1 MTKKDIPHGFILDG
15 KLFRLGLDGGDAV
28 LLQELTSTDE
38 ADAIRHFEGQYQK
51 LLSSFNELENRIL
64 GTENKGSFLAKLIN
78 LKNSLA
84 EHAGLGDYD
93 FIYKKVVLYEN
104 QIHEIIQGNRKRNT
118 DIKNALLLELEESLK
133 NNDYHEVGQAIK
145 DIKQRWMKTGN
156 AEEAVNGEV
165 ESRFNE
171 LVEGFYAKRQSF
183 FDDKKKLISSRI
195 KKYDEVIS
203 GLSQIV
209 EKKSLAK
216 SLQEVKQLQENW
228 KAIGHVPESE
238 YKTRNAKYWELCK
251 LFYNELSSEKK
262 STTKEDFKDNLK
274 LKKAI
279 IEQLQQLEKDALY
292 KDVRKLLEESK
303 KVWKSIG
310 RVPKSETSSL
320 NKAFLGA
327 LDSISEKRFVFQ
339 LAGKKFK
346 GFEKKTVDERNKLLA
361 KLVKELLARDK
372 NDLAIF
378 KENMDNMHVNK
389 GTFVE
394 MLEKKQNNLEIRVQ
408 SKLKV
413 LKELQSDKTEK

>member
-1 MTKKDIPHGFILDG
+1 MTKKDIPHGFILEG
-15 KLFRLGLDGGDAV
+15 QLFRLGIDGADPVV
-28 LLQELTSTDE
+28 LREVTGSDE
-38 ADAIRHFEGQYQK
+38 AETIAYFEAEYQK
-51 LLSSFNELENRIL
+51 LLASFNELENRIL

-78 LKNSLA
+78 LKNTIA

-93 FIYKKVVLYEN
+93 FINQRVVLYEN
-104 QIHEIIQGNRKRNT
+104 QIYEIIQSNRKRNT

-133 NNDYHEVGQAIK
+133 SNDYHEVGQAIK

-156 AEEAVNGEV
+156 ADEAVNADL

-171 LVEGFYAKRQSF
+171 MVEGFYAKRQSF
-183 FDDKKKLISSRI
+183 FEDKKKLVVSRI
-195 KKYDEVIS
+195 KKYDEVIAR
-203 GLSQIV
+203 LSRIV
-209 EKKSLAK
+209 EKKDLAK
-216 SLQEVKQLQENW
+216 STREVKELQENW
-228 KAIGHVPESE
+228 KAIGHVPEAE

-251 LFYNELSSEKK
+251 LFYNELNSEKK
-262 STTKEDFKDNLK
+262 STPKEDFKGNLK

-279 IEQLQQLEKDALY
+279 IDQLHQLERDALH
-292 KDVRKLLEESK
+292 KDVRKGVDESK

-310 RVPKSETSSL
+310 RVPKNDKASL
-320 NKAFLGA
+320 NKAFLDA
-327 LDSISEKRFVFQ
+327 LDSISEKGFIFQ

-394 MLEKKQNNLEIRVQ
+394 MLEKKQTNLEMRVQ

-413 LKELQSDKTEK
+413 LKELQPDKNEK